1 MKAIPAK
8 QEREAAS
15 WIRTKQEQLPEY
27 ELELCKSDE
36 EKKFWAFETTPV
48 SLK

>member
-8 QEREAAS
+8 QESEAAS
-15 WIRTKQEQLPEY
+15 GISTKKEQPPEC

-36 EKKFWAFETTPV
+36 EKKF
-48 SLK
+48 